1 MFRDSFVC
9 LCLFFS
15 FLDSDCV
22 QKRSIEHCIK
32 EYHHHR
38 EKKKAMTT
46 TTQTPTPT
54 TLDDLLSN
62 SFEENDALLSRAGVR
77 KHLFSSSQS
86 RFVED
91 LMNTTSSKSE
101 EDEDSTTTVF
111 SRLRMNERTIAL
123 MRLVEL
129 ANGEEEEKEERAG
142 EEEEKEEEEKR
153 KKSERTAQK
162 KTKRKKS
169 KDGLGGPNWSGKRNG
184 EEEEDGSVS
193 LVSEKEGLRF
203 LEMTETCVLFAK
215 EEEYREHL
223 AKASAC
229 AKKAFAVVAR
239 SYVKTL
245 REMGRLERA
254 LEPLK
259 YALKMYSTTVSRK
272 KVTFLHAVYYEVCAE
287 MNRESEAYEGELLF
301 AVEDPSETGFRAKDF
316 ANYCYYAGLSCLSK
330 VDYERAISFFSNCI
344 SMPTKEKC
352 ARVQMESYKKLV
364 LASIIQTGET
374 STFLSEN
381 NGIPAK
387 TSNVVRQALLHQST
401 FVGGVKR
408 EGDGG
413 GGGNESEIE
422 LATMIGGDLGA
433 AEDPNK
439 KKQSKNSSQDDE
451 MKNADEH
458 EQRQEGNETPQ
469 KVKVKFEEEG
479 GSLGDYLDST
489 PPPPSKGADEED
501 MGADEEMKRQQQNR
515 SPYRLLIEALSHNW
529 SRNVKRDYST
539 STPLKRFTET
549 MKEYSTIFEND
560 RNADLVVLAHKSVQL
575 AQVRKVAETYSSLS
589 LEAIARELHLG
600 GGENEAKVLVNE
612 MAARSNIRGGVSA
625 KIDDQNMVTFHDQVC
640 DKTTRQEKLD
650 KAMADIEQ
658 MRALIK
664 QFDESMITDEEY
676 FAKFYERQMDK
687 RNGSVK
693 GGGKVG
699 RRAPLSALAAM
710 TTASIEGG
718 GDEDIAMF

>member
-9 LCLFFS
+9 LCLLFFVS
-15 FLDSDCV
+15 ILDCV
-22 QKRSIEHCIK
+22 QKRSIALHK
-32 EYHHHR
+32 RVPYHHR

-46 TTQTPTPT
+46 TTQTTPT
-54 TLDDLLSN
+54 TQTLDDLLSN

-91 LMNTTSSKSE
+91 LMNTTTSKSE
-101 EDEDSTTTVF
+101 EDDDSTTTVF

-142 EEEEKEEEEKR
+142 EEEEKR

-489 PPPPSKGADEED
+489 PPSPPSKGADEED
-501 MGADEEMKRQQQNR
+501 MGEDEEMKRQQQNR

>member
-1 MFRDSFVC
+1 
-9 LCLFFS
+9 
-15 FLDSDCV
+15 
-22 QKRSIEHCIK
+22 
-32 EYHHHR
+32 
-38 EKKKAMTT
+38 MTTQT
-46 TTQTPTPT
+46 TTQTTPTPLT

-62 SFEENDALLSRAGVR
+62 SFEENDALLSRASVR
-77 KHLFSSSQS
+77 KHLFSSSQKS
-86 RFVED
+86 RFFVED
-91 LMNTTSSKSE
+91 LNKTSSEEEE
-101 EDEDSTTTVF
+101 EDATVF
-111 SRLRMNERTIAL
+111 SRLRLNERTIAL
-123 MRLVEL
+123 TRLVDL

-142 EEEEKEEEEKR
+142 EEKEKEEEEKK
-153 KKSERTAQK
+153 KKSERTGQK

-169 KDGLGGPNWSGKRNG
+169 KDGLGGPNWSGGKRNG

-193 LVSEKEGLRF
+193 LGSEKEGLRF

-259 YALKMYSTTVSRK
+259 YALKMYSATVSRK

-330 VDYERAISFFSNCI
+330 DDHERAISFFSNCI

-413 GGGNESEIE
+413 GAGNESEIE

-458 EQRQEGNETPQ
+458 EQRQQGNETPQ

-489 PPPPSKGADEED
+489 PPSKGADEED
-501 MGADEEMKRQQQNR
+501 MGEDEEMKRQQQNR

-560 RNADLVVLAHKSVQL
+560 NNADLVVLAHKSVQL

-589 LEAIARELHLG
+589 LEAIARELHLE

-640 DKTTRQEKLD
+640 DKTTRLEKLD

-699 RRAPLSALAAM
+699 RRAPLSALGAM

>member
-1 MFRDSFVC
+1 
-9 LCLFFS
+9 
-15 FLDSDCV
+15 
-22 QKRSIEHCIK
+22 
-32 EYHHHR
+32 
-38 EKKKAMTT
+38 
-46 TTQTPTPT
+46 
-54 TLDDLLSN
+54 
-62 SFEENDALLSRAGVR
+62 
-77 KHLFSSSQS
+77 
-86 RFVED
+86 
-91 LMNTTSSKSE
+91 MNTTTSKSE
-101 EDEDSTTTVF
+101 EDDDSTTTVF

-489 PPPPSKGADEED
+489 PPPPPSKGADEED
-501 MGADEEMKRQQQNR
+501 MGEDEEMKRQQQNR

>member
-1 MFRDSFVC
+1 MFV
-9 LCLFFS
+9 S
-15 FLDSDCV
+15 FLFVSIHDCV

-91 LMNTTSSKSE
+91 LMNTTSTSE
-101 EDEDSTTTVF
+101 EDEDSTTTTVF

-142 EEEEKEEEEKR
+142 EEEEKEEEEKS

-479 GSLGDYLDST
+479 GSLGDYFDST
-489 PPPPSKGADEED
+489 PPPPPSKGADEED
-501 MGADEEMKRQQQNR
+501 MGEDEEMKRQQQNR

-718 GDEDIAMF
+718 GDEVIAMF

>member
-9 LCLFFS
+9 LVFFFS
-15 FLDSDCV
+15 SRFD
-22 QKRSIEHCIK
+22 
-32 EYHHHR
+32 R

-62 SFEENDALLSRAGVR
+62 SFEENDALLSRASVR

-91 LMNTTSSKSE
+91 LMNTTSSE
-101 EDEDSTTTVF
+101 EDATVF

-301 AVEDPSETGFRAKDF
+301 ALEDPSETGFRAKDF

-330 VDYERAISFFSNCI
+330 DDYERAISFFSNCI

-381 NGIPAK
+381 NGIPTK

-489 PPPPSKGADEED
+489 PPPPPSKGADEED
-501 MGADEEMKRQQQNR
+501 MGEDEEMKRQQQNR

-612 MAARSNIRGGVSA
+612 MAARSNIAGGVSA

-710 TTASIEGG
+710 TTSSIEGG

>member
-1 MFRDSFVC
+1 
-9 LCLFFS
+9 
-15 FLDSDCV
+15 
-22 QKRSIEHCIK
+22 
-32 EYHHHR
+32 
-38 EKKKAMTT
+38 MTTQT
-46 TTQTPTPT
+46 TTQTTPTPLT

-62 SFEENDALLSRAGVR
+62 SFEENDALLSRASVR

-86 RFVED
+86 RFFVED
-91 LMNTTSSKSE
+91 LNKTSSEEEE
-101 EDEDSTTTVF
+101 EDATVF
-111 SRLRMNERTIAL
+111 SRLRLNERTIAL
-123 MRLVEL
+123 TRLVDL

-142 EEEEKEEEEKR
+142 EEKEKEEEEKK
-153 KKSERTAQK
+153 KKSERTGQK

-169 KDGLGGPNWSGKRNG
+169 KDGLGGPNWSGGKRNG

-193 LVSEKEGLRF
+193 LGSEKEGLRF

-330 VDYERAISFFSNCI
+330 DDHERAISFFSNCI

-458 EQRQEGNETPQ
+458 EQRQQGNETPQ

-489 PPPPSKGADEED
+489 PPSKGADEED
-501 MGADEEMKRQQQNR
+501 MGEDEEMKRQQQNR

-560 RNADLVVLAHKSVQL
+560 NNADLVVLAHKSVQL

-589 LEAIARELHLG
+589 LEAIARELHLE

-699 RRAPLSALAAM
+699 RRAPLSALGAM

>member
-1 MFRDSFVC
+1 
-9 LCLFFS
+9 
-15 FLDSDCV
+15 
-22 QKRSIEHCIK
+22 
-32 EYHHHR
+32 
-38 EKKKAMTT
+38 
-46 TTQTPTPT
+46 
-54 TLDDLLSN
+54 
-62 SFEENDALLSRAGVR
+62 
-77 KHLFSSSQS
+77 
-86 RFVED
+86 
-91 LMNTTSSKSE
+91 MNTTSSKSE

-479 GSLGDYLDST
+479 GSLGYYLDST
-489 PPPPSKGADEED
+489 PPPPPSKGADEED
-501 MGADEEMKRQQQNR
+501 MGEDEEMKRQQQNR

>member
-1 MFRDSFVC
+1 
-9 LCLFFS
+9 
-15 FLDSDCV
+15 
-22 QKRSIEHCIK
+22 
-32 EYHHHR
+32 
-38 EKKKAMTT
+38 
-46 TTQTPTPT
+46 
-54 TLDDLLSN
+54 
-62 SFEENDALLSRAGVR
+62 
-77 KHLFSSSQS
+77 
-86 RFVED
+86 
-91 LMNTTSSKSE
+91 
-101 EDEDSTTTVF
+101 
-111 SRLRMNERTIAL
+111 
-123 MRLVEL
+123 
-129 ANGEEEEKEERAG
+129 
-142 EEEEKEEEEKR
+142 
-153 KKSERTAQK
+153 
-162 KTKRKKS
+162 
-169 KDGLGGPNWSGKRNG
+169 
-184 EEEEDGSVS
+184 
-193 LVSEKEGLRF
+193 
-203 LEMTETCVLFAK
+203 
-215 EEEYREHL
+215 
-223 AKASAC
+223 
-229 AKKAFAVVAR
+229 
-239 SYVKTL
+239 
-245 REMGRLERA
+245 MGRLERA

-489 PPPPSKGADEED
+489 PPPPPSKGADEED

>member
-1 MFRDSFVC
+1 MFMSF
-9 LCLFFS
+9 LFFVS
-15 FLDSDCV
+15 ILDCV
-22 QKRSIEHCIK
+22 QKRSIALHK
-32 EYHHHR
+32 RVPYHHR

-46 TTQTPTPT
+46 TTQTTPT
-54 TLDDLLSN
+54 TQTLDDLLSN
-62 SFEENDALLSRAGVR
+62 SFEENDALLSRASVR

-86 RFVED
+86 RFFVED
-91 LMNTTSSKSE
+91 LNKTSSSE
-101 EDEDSTTTVF
+101 EEEDATVF

-142 EEEEKEEEEKR
+142 EEEEKR
-153 KKSERTAQK
+153 KKSERTGQK

-193 LVSEKEGLRF
+193 LGSEKEGLRF

-408 EGDGG
+408 EGDGR

-489 PPPPSKGADEED
+489 PPSKGADEED

>member
-1 MFRDSFVC
+1 
-9 LCLFFS
+9 
-15 FLDSDCV
+15 
-22 QKRSIEHCIK
+22 
-32 EYHHHR
+32 
-38 EKKKAMTT
+38 MTTQT
-46 TTQTPTPT
+46 TTQTTPTPLT

-62 SFEENDALLSRAGVR
+62 SFEENDALLSRASVR
-77 KHLFSSSQS
+77 KHLFSSSQKS
-86 RFVED
+86 RFFVED
-91 LMNTTSSKSE
+91 LNKTSSEEEE
-101 EDEDSTTTVF
+101 EDATVF
-111 SRLRMNERTIAL
+111 SRLRLNERTIAL
-123 MRLVEL
+123 TRLVDL

-142 EEEEKEEEEKR
+142 EEKEKEEEEKK
-153 KKSERTAQK
+153 KKSERTGQK

-169 KDGLGGPNWSGKRNG
+169 KDGLGGPNWSGGKRNG
-184 EEEEDGSVS
+184 EEEDDGSVS
-193 LVSEKEGLRF
+193 LGSEKEGLRF

-330 VDYERAISFFSNCI
+330 DDHERAISFFSNCI

-401 FVGGVKR
+401 FAGGIKR
-408 EGDGG
+408 GGDGG

-458 EQRQEGNETPQ
+458 EQRQQGNETPQ

-489 PPPPSKGADEED
+489 PPSKGADEED
-501 MGADEEMKRQQQNR
+501 MGEDEEMKRQQQNR

-560 RNADLVVLAHKSVQL
+560 NNADLVVLAHKSVQL

-589 LEAIARELHLG
+589 LEAIARELHLE

-699 RRAPLSALAAM
+699 RRAPLSALGAM

>member
-1 MFRDSFVC
+1 
-9 LCLFFS
+9 
-15 FLDSDCV
+15 
-22 QKRSIEHCIK
+22 
-32 EYHHHR
+32 
-38 EKKKAMTT
+38 MTTQT
-46 TTQTPTPT
+46 TTQTTPTPLT

-62 SFEENDALLSRAGVR
+62 SFEENDALLSRASVR

-86 RFVED
+86 RFFVED
-91 LMNTTSSKSE
+91 LNKTSSSE
-101 EDEDSTTTVF
+101 EEEDATVF
-111 SRLRMNERTIAL
+111 SRLRLNERTIAL
-123 MRLVEL
+123 TRLVDL

-142 EEEEKEEEEKR
+142 EEKEKEEEEKK
-153 KKSERTAQK
+153 KKSERTGQK

-169 KDGLGGPNWSGKRNG
+169 KDGLGGPNWSGGKRNG

-193 LVSEKEGLRF
+193 LGSEKEGLRF

-330 VDYERAISFFSNCI
+330 DDHERAISFFSNCI

-458 EQRQEGNETPQ
+458 EQRQQGNETPQ

-489 PPPPSKGADEED
+489 PPSKGADEED
-501 MGADEEMKRQQQNR
+501 MGEDEEMKRQQQNR

-560 RNADLVVLAHKSVQL
+560 NNADLVVLAHKSVQL

-589 LEAIARELHLG
+589 LEAIARELHLE

-699 RRAPLSALAAM
+699 RRAPLSALGAM

>member
-9 LCLFFS
+9 LCLFVS

-46 TTQTPTPT
+46 TTQTPT

-91 LMNTTSSKSE
+91 LMNTKTSKSE
-101 EDEDSTTTVF
+101 EDEDSTTTTVF

-489 PPPPSKGADEED
+489 LPPPSKGADKED

>member
-1 MFRDSFVC
+1 M
-9 LCLFFS
+9 
-15 FLDSDCV
+15 
-22 QKRSIEHCIK
+22 
-32 EYHHHR
+32 
-38 EKKKAMTT
+38 
-46 TTQTPTPT
+46 
-54 TLDDLLSN
+54 
-62 SFEENDALLSRAGVR
+62 
-77 KHLFSSSQS
+77 
-86 RFVED
+86 ED
-91 LMNTTSSKSE
+91 LNKTSSEEEE
-101 EDEDSTTTVF
+101 EDATVF
-111 SRLRMNERTIAL
+111 SRLRLNERTIAL
-123 MRLVEL
+123 TRLVDL

-142 EEEEKEEEEKR
+142 EEKEKEEEEKK
-153 KKSERTAQK
+153 KKSERTGQK

-193 LVSEKEGLRF
+193 LGSEKEGLRF

-330 VDYERAISFFSNCI
+330 DDHERAISFFSNCI

-458 EQRQEGNETPQ
+458 EQRQQGNETPQ

-489 PPPPSKGADEED
+489 PPSKGADEED
-501 MGADEEMKRQQQNR
+501 MGEDEEMKRQQQNR

-640 DKTTRQEKLD
+640 DKTTRLEKLD

-699 RRAPLSALAAM
+699 RRAPLSALGAM

>member
-1 MFRDSFVC
+1 
-9 LCLFFS
+9 
-15 FLDSDCV
+15 
-22 QKRSIEHCIK
+22 
-32 EYHHHR
+32 
-38 EKKKAMTT
+38 MTT
-46 TTQTPTPT
+46 TTQTTTT

-91 LMNTTSSKSE
+91 LMNTTTSKSE
-101 EDEDSTTTVF
+101 EDEDSTTTTVF

-245 REMGRLERA
+245 REMGRLEGA

-479 GSLGDYLDST
+479 GSLGDYFDST
-489 PPPPSKGADEED
+489 PPPPPSKGADEED
-501 MGADEEMKRQQQNR
+501 MGEDEEMKRQQQNR